1 MMSNDSSLRKAAGK
15 TGPDEVAFFDALRDA
30 QQGLHGV
37 AGVRRIEHETFDGSI
52 TQAQNRLNAWLAK
65 NSSVR
70 VISVESLINQQSSS
84 MVGVERRTEL
94 GLRVWF
100 EVALA

>member
-1 MMSNDSSLRKAAGK
+1 MSDESSLQQSTGKASL
-15 TGPDEVAFFDALRDA
+15 VDAPFIEALNHA

-52 TQAQNRLNAWLAK
+52 TQAQNSLNRWLAK
-65 NSSVR
+65 NPSVR

-84 MVGVERRTEL
+84 MVAVERRTEL